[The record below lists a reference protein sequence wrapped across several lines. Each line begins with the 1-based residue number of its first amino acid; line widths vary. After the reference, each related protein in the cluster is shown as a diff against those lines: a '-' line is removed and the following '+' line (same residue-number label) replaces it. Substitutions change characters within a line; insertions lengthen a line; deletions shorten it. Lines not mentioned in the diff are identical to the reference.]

1 MSAATAAAPWV
12 EMAVWVPDE
21 GYGQPDPDLAEL
33 DRQDVCMSALVGAV
47 ALASVLAA
55 TLLTVLAS

>member
-1 MSAATAAAPWV
+1 MSTSTSPWL

-21 GYGQPDPDLAEL
+21 GYCQPDPDLAEL
-33 DRQDVCMSALVGAV
+33 DRQDVCMSALVGVV

-55 TLLTVLAS
+55 ALLAVLNT

>member
-1 MSAATAAAPWV
+1 MSSATSSRL

-21 GYGQPDPDLAEL
+21 GYCQPDPDLAEL

-55 TLLTVLAS
+55 TLLTVLAT

>member
-1 MSAATAAAPWV
+1 MSAAASPWL

-21 GYGQPDPDLAEL
+21 GYCQPDPDLAEL

-55 TLLTVLAS
+55 SLLTVLAT